1 MIIDNSQR
9 LETIVTSELQKEKKR
24 KPAMGGFELSQPLT
38 ENEEKEEKH
47 HKKAQL
53 LLKKKDKNK
62 KIIYIYIYIS
72 AKRRQGSSCLQA
84 STRSLK
90 K

>member
-62 KIIYIYIYIS
+62 KIIYIYIY
-72 AKRRQGSSCLQA
+72 LQKEGKEVLA
-84 STRSLK
+84 FK
-90 K
+90 QAQEA